1 MSHHRARTVIS
12 CLAAFAVLLAGCGAS
27 TGTTA
32 SPSIAASAAPA
43 TSSPVVTAS
52 PKPTVTASPR
62 PTVAPSASAPSTAK
76 LPRSGRI
83 EITTAGYAVT
93 LPDNWFRIELSKDD
107 VEAFVKSGSSQF
119 AEGAGEALTSQ
130 IASFAAGQIS
140 LFAYRFADKKA
151 ALGTNLNVLVL
162 PALSFDLDT
171 IEGLNIGQLKA
182 ILGTKVVIKHVRV
195 TLPAGEATRISYT
208 IPATAG
214 TSNQSFSIIQHLMVA
229 GGRQVILTCSAPGSI
244 TKIAPECDGIA
255 KSLELLGS

>member
-1 MSHHRARTVIS
+1 MS
-12 CLAAFAVLLAGCGAS
+12 CLTALAVLLAGCGAS
-27 TGTTA
+27 AGTSA
-32 SPSIAASAAPA
+32 SPSIAASVAPVIP
-43 TSSPVVTAS
+43 SPVVTAS
-52 PKPTVTASPR
+52 PRPTMTASPR

-93 LPDNWFRIELSKDD
+93 LPDNWFRIELSKSD
-107 VEAFVKSGSSQF
+107 VEAFMKSGSSQF
-119 AEGAGEALTSQ
+119 AEGGEALTNQ

-182 ILGTKVVIKHVRV
+182 ILDDKVVIKHVRV
-195 TLPAGEATRISYT
+195 ALPAGEATRLSYT
-208 IPATAG
+208 ITAAAG
-214 TSNQSFSIIQHLMVA
+214 ANSQSFSIIQHLMVA

-255 KSLELLGS
+255 KSLELLGN